1 MVNESGLSRNRF
13 WRRGKK
19 SALSQIV
26 PYGKSKIQ
34 DLIKRQIWREGL
46 HYVTDDAGDRL
57 YNLDLIADW
66 VANLNDPT
74 AHQRACES
82 YLMYLMSLPSN
93 QSTGRKILQRKSTA
107 TAAW

>member
-1 MVNESGLSRNRF
+1 VNQF

-19 SALSQIV
+19 SALAQVV

-34 DLIKRQIWREGL
+34 SLIKQGVWQEGL

-66 VANLNDPT
+66 VANMGDPV
-74 AHQRACES
+74 AHERACES
-82 YLMYLMSLPSN
+82 YLASIPSN
-93 QSTGRKILQRKSTA
+93 QTTSRKTAVRKA
-107 TAAW
+107 VAA